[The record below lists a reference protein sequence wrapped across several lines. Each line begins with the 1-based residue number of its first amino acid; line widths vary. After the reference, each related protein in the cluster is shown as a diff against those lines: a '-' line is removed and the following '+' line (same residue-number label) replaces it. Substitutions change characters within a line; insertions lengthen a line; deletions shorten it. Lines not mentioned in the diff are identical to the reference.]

1 VARARKVR
9 RKFHDLSRGTR
20 KNKTV
25 DGEQPHNGRHIALS
39 PIYLVHLLL
48 RFCSSHLLFSFLSFS
63 EERKRRALCDWVK
76 GRMGAEGRER
86 RTGLRRFVAQL
97 YILLWKNF
105 LLKRRQW
112 KATIGE
118 IIMPLVIF
126 TIVVW

>member
-1 VARARKVR
+1 
-9 RKFHDLSRGTR
+9 
-20 KNKTV
+20 
-25 DGEQPHNGRHIALS
+25 
-39 PIYLVHLLL
+39 
-48 RFCSSHLLFSFLSFS
+48 
-63 EERKRRALCDWVK
+63 
-76 GRMGAEGRER
+76 MGAEGRER